1 MKSILACSTIL
12 KKIVL
17 LNLLALEKSYK
28 SLTMNRII
36 LFFLFVF
43 ALLSAFAQ
51 DAKKPVTFDDIFR
64 NHTFYSHGVSGLK
77 SMNDG
82 LHYTT
87 LEKGTLILRH
97 DYATGKQTD
106 TLVNLAQIEEC
117 PIKSIQW
124 YDFNNDESMAL
135 VYTNR
140 KSIYRHSFTADYYV
154 IDVKRKE
161 ITALSDSGK
170 QMVATFSPDG
180 DKVAF
185 VKDNNLYLRKI
196 RFNTVSAITKDGK
209 VNKILNGIPD
219 WVYEEEFS
227 FNKAFEWSPDS
238 KEIAYVK
245 FDESK
250 VKEYTF
256 PLYEASHPDRKQYAL
271 YPGEYKYKYPKAGE
285 ANSVVSVH
293 VFNIKNRTTK
303 TMDIGKDTDIYI
315 PRIRWTKQPERLGI
329 LKMNRHQNELELLI
343 ANTASTVCRTV
354 FTDRN
359 KYYVDESVLDNLQ
372 FTDDGKYFIYVGE
385 MDGYNHIYLYTMAG
399 RKVAQVT
406 KGKWDVTDF
415 YGYDAKKKMFYYQSA
430 ETSPLRRNVYAI
442 SLDGKKK
449 YRLTPGEGTNRAKFS
464 KGFQYFI
471 NTFSNTT
478 TPAIVTLNRYDGQ
491 KTREVRVLA
500 DNARIKEKVKS
511 YAISPKEFF
520 TFKTSEGVELN
531 GWMVKPVDFDPSK
544 KYPVLMTQYSGPNS
558 QSVVDRWGIG
568 WEQYLA
574 ANGYIVA
581 CVDPRGTGARGE
593 EFRKCTYMKLG
604 KYESD
609 DQIEAAKYLGGLDYV
624 DESRIG
630 IYGWSF
636 GGFMS
641 ALCLSKSNVFKIGIA
656 VAPVTN
662 WRYYDSIYTERYMRK
677 PQENPK
683 GYDENSPFDLAENLR
698 GRLFLIHG
706 TADDNVH
713 FQNSAEYIDR
723 MVQAGKQ
730 FDLFIYPNRNHGIY
744 GGNTRAHLFR
754 MKSDYIFKNL

>member
-1 MKSILACSTIL
+1 
-12 KKIVL
+12 
-17 LNLLALEKSYK
+17 
-28 SLTMNRII
+28 MNRILTLVI
-36 LFFLFVF
+36 LF
-43 ALLSAFAQ
+43 ALSFSGVAQ
-51 DAKKPVTFDDIFR
+51 ESKKEISFDDIFS
-64 NHTFYSHGVSGLK
+64 NHTFYSKGVYGLR

-87 LEKGTLILRH
+87 LNKGKFIIKYE
-97 DYATGKQTD
+97 YATGKEVD
-106 TLVNLAQIEEC
+106 TIVDLSKIEEC
-117 PIKSIQW
+117 PIKSIQG
-124 YDFNNDESMAL
+124 YEFNHDESMAL

-140 KSIYRHSFTADYYV
+140 ESIYRHSFTADYYL
-154 IDVKRKE
+154 IDIKRKE
-161 ITALSDSGK
+161 ITAVADSGK
-170 QMVATFSPDG
+170 QMAASFSPDG

-185 VKDNNLYLRKI
+185 VQNNNLYIRKV
-196 RFNTVSAITKDGK
+196 RFNTVSAITEDGEF
-209 VNKILNGIPD
+209 NKILNGIPD

-227 FNKAFEWSPDS
+227 FSKAYEWSPDG
-238 KEIAYVK
+238 KELAYIK

-250 VKEYTF
+250 VKEYSF
-256 PLYEASHPDRKQYAL
+256 PLYEASHPDNKEYAL
-271 YPGEYKYKYPKAGE
+271 YPGQYKYKYPKAGE

-293 VFNIKNRTTK
+293 VFNVKNRKTK
-303 TMDIGKDTDIYI
+303 TMDIGEETDIYI

-329 LKMNRHQNELELLI
+329 IKLNRHQNQLELLI

-359 KYYVDESVLDNLQ
+359 KYYVGEDVLDDLQ

-385 MDGYNHIYLYTMAG
+385 MDGYNHIYLFTMAG
-399 RKVAQVT
+399 RQVAQVT

-415 YGYDAKKKMFYYQSA
+415 YGYNPKKKLFYYQSA

-442 SLDGKKK
+442 SVDGKKK
-449 YRLTPGEGTNRAKFS
+449 YRLTSGEGTNSANFS
-464 KGFQYFI
+464 KGFKYFI
-471 NTFSNTT
+471 NSFSNTT
-478 TPAIVTLNRYDGQ
+478 TPTLVTLNKSDGKQ
-491 KTREVRVLA
+491 IRVLE
-500 DNARIKEKVKS
+500 DNAALKEKVKG
-511 YAISPKEFF
+511 YRISPKEFF
-520 TFKTSEGVELN
+520 TFKTSEGIELN
-531 GWMVKPVDFDPSK
+531 GYMVKPVDFDPSK

-558 QSVVDRWGIG
+558 QSVKDSWRIG

-609 DQIEAAKYLGGLDYV
+609 DQIEAAKYFGSLDYV
-624 DESRIG
+624 DASRIG
-630 IYGWSF
+630 IYGWSY

-662 WRYYDSIYTERYMRK
+662 WRYYDSVYTERYMRK

-683 GYDENSPFDLAENLR
+683 GYDENSPIYLAENLQ

-713 FQNSAEYIDR
+713 FQNSTEYIDR
-723 MVQAGKQ
+723 LVQAGKQ

-744 GGNTRAHLFR
+744 GGNTRIHLYR
-754 MKSDYIFKNL
+754 MKSDYIFNNL

>member
-1 MKSILACSTIL
+1 MNKIGL
-12 KKIVL
+12 IVL
-17 LNLLALEKSYK
+17 FL
-28 SLTMNRII
+28 I
-36 LFFLFVF
+36 LSSSGF
-43 ALLSAFAQ
+43 SQ
-51 DAKKPVTFDDIFR
+51 ESKKDISFDDIFK
-64 NHTFYSHGVSGLK
+64 NHTFYSKGVHSLK

-87 LEKGTLILRH
+87 LENGSLIIKYE
-97 DYATGKQTD
+97 YASGKKVD
-106 TLVNLAQIEEC
+106 TIIDLAKIEEC
-117 PIKSIQW
+117 PIKNIQG
-124 YDFNNDESMAL
+124 YEFNNAETMAL

-140 KSIYRHSFTADYYV
+140 ERIYRHSFTADYYL
-154 IDVKRKE
+154 IDIKRKE
-161 ITALSDSGK
+161 ITAISDSGK
-170 QMVATFSPDG
+170 QMVASFSPDG

-196 RFNTVSAITKDGK
+196 RFNTVSAITKDGEK
-209 VNKILNGIPD
+209 NKILNGIPD

-227 FNKAFEWSPDS
+227 FNRAYEWSPDS
-238 KEIAYVK
+238 KEIAYIK

-250 VKEYTF
+250 VKEYSF
-256 PLYEASHPDRKQYAL
+256 PLYEASHPKMTQYAL
-271 YPGEYKYKYPKAGE
+271 YPGQYKYKYPKAGE

-293 VFNIKNRTTK
+293 VFNIRNRTTK
-303 TMDIGKDTDIYI
+303 TMDIGKDSDIYV
-315 PRIRWTKQPERLGI
+315 PRIRWTRQPEKLGI
-329 LKMNRHQNELELLI
+329 IKMNRHQNQLELLI

-399 RKVAQVT
+399 KKVSQVT
-406 KGKWDVTDF
+406 KGNWDVTEF
-415 YGYDAKKKMFYYQSA
+415 YGYNAGKKLFYYQSA

-442 SLDGKKK
+442 NVDGKKK
-449 YRLTPGEGTNRAKFS
+449 YRLTPGEGTNSASFS
-464 KGFQYFI
+464 KGFKYFI
-471 NTFSNTT
+471 NSFSNTT
-478 TPAIVTLNRYDGQ
+478 TPKVVTLYKSDGKQ
-491 KTREVRVLA
+491 TRVLE
-500 DNARIKEKVKS
+500 DNAALKEKVKG
-511 YAISPKEFF
+511 YRISPKEFF
-520 TFKTSEGVELN
+520 TFKTSEGTELN
-531 GWMVKPVDFDPSK
+531 GWMIKPVDFDPSK

-558 QSVVDRWGIG
+558 QSVRDSWRIG

-609 DQIEAAKYLGGLDYV
+609 DQIEAAKYLGSLDYV
-624 DESRIG
+624 DASRIG
-630 IYGWSF
+630 IYGWSY

-683 GYDENSPFDLAENLR
+683 GYDENSPLDLAENLH
-698 GRLFLIHG
+698 GKLFLIHG

-723 MVQAGKQ
+723 LVQAGKQ

-744 GGNTRAHLFR
+744 GGNTTVHLFR
-754 MKSDYIFKNL
+754 MKSDYIFRNL

>member
-1 MKSILACSTIL
+1 MAVVPYNVFTQES
-12 KKIVL
+12 KKEI
-17 LNLLALEKSYK
+17 
-28 SLTMNRII
+28 
-36 LFFLFVF
+36 
-43 ALLSAFAQ
+43 
-51 DAKKPVTFDDIFR
+51 TFDDIFR
-64 NHTFYSHGVSGLK
+64 SPAFYARGVHGLR

-87 LEKGTLILRH
+87 LEEGSKIVKYE
-97 DYATGKQTD
+97 YATGKKVGVIVD
-106 TLVNLAQIEEC
+106 LNDLKEC
-117 PIKSIQW
+117 PVNNIQG
-124 YDFNNDESMAL
+124 YEFNNEETSVL

-154 IDVKRKE
+154 IDIKRKE
-161 ITALSDSGK
+161 IAELMEGGG
-170 QMVATFSPDG
+170 QMVASFSPDG

-185 VKDNNLYLRKI
+185 VKDNNIYLKKL
-196 RFNTVSAITKDGK
+196 RFNTVSKVTKDGEK
-209 VNKILNGIPD
+209 NKILNGIPD

-227 FNKAFEWSPDS
+227 FNKAYEWSPDS
-238 KEIAYVK
+238 KEIAYIK

-250 VKEYTF
+250 VKEYSF
-256 PLYEASHPDRKQYAL
+256 PLYEASHPKLTQYAL
-271 YPGEYKYKYPKAGE
+271 YPGQYKYKYPKAGE

-303 TMDIGKDTDIYI
+303 TMDTGEETDIYI
-315 PRIRWTKQPERLGI
+315 PRIRWTTEPERLGI
-329 LKMNRHQNELELLI
+329 IKLNRLQNQLDLLI
-343 ANTASTVCRTV
+343 ANTASTICRTV

-359 KYYVDESVLDNLQ
+359 KYYISEDVLDNLQ
-372 FTDDGKYFIYVGE
+372 FTADGKYFIYVGE

-399 RKVAQVT
+399 KKVSQVT
-406 KGKWDVTDF
+406 KGNWDVTDF
-415 YGYDAKKKMFYYQSA
+415 YGYEPKKKMFYYQSA

-442 SLDGKKK
+442 NVDGKKK
-449 YRLTPGEGTNRAKFS
+449 KRLTPGDGSNSASFS
-464 KGFQYFI
+464 KGFKYFI

-478 TPAIVTLNRYDGQ
+478 TPTLVTLYKSDGKQ
-491 KTREVRVLA
+491 IRVLE
-500 DNARIKEKVKS
+500 DNSALKEKVKN
-511 YAISPKEFF
+511 YKVSPKEFF
-520 TFKTSEGVELN
+520 TFKTSEGIELN
-531 GWMVKPVDFDPSK
+531 GWMVKPLDFDPAK
-544 KYPVLMTQYSGPNS
+544 EYPVFMTQYSGPNS
-558 QSVVDRWGIG
+558 QSVRDRWGIG
-568 WEQYLA
+568 WEQLLA
-574 ANGYIVA
+574 AHGYIVA

-624 DESRIG
+624 DASRIG

-641 ALCLSKSNVFKIGIA
+641 ALCLSKSDVFKIGIA

-662 WRYYDSIYTERYMRK
+662 WRYYDSVYTERYMRK

-683 GYDENSPFDLAENLR
+683 GYDENSPLDLAENLH

-713 FQNSAEYIDR
+713 FQNTTEYIDR
-723 MVQAGKQ
+723 LVQAGKQ

-744 GGNTRAHLFR
+744 GGNTRSHLFR
-754 MKSDYIFKNL
+754 MKLDYIFRNL